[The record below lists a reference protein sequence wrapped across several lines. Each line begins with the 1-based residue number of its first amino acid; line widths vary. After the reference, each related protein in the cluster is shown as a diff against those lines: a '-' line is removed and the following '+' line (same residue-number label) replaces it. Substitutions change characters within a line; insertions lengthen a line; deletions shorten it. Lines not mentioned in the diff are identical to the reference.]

1 MYPTSKALTDDDD
14 IKLEITSNFS
24 TDDDDNDYGD
34 DSEPQTSKP
43 QTSKPSYASFNRI
56 VGEQAP
62 PYPLASPALTQ
73 DLFELL
79 EQSRCNGQ
87 LQKGATQV
95 LKQVRRGVGEL
106 VVLAADCDES
116 VIAHLPSVC
125 RDWTVPYVYVASTVA
140 LGHACGLKV
149 ATTAAVV
156 TASEGSELTDR
167 IKEVTERFMI

>member
-43 QTSKPSYASFNRI
+43 SSYASFNRI
-56 VGEQAP
+56 VGEQGP

-73 DLFELL
+73 DLFALL

-87 LQKGATQV
+87 LQKGAREV
-95 LKQVRRGVGEL
+95 LKQVNRGVGEL
-106 VVLAADCDES
+106 VVLAADCDPF
-116 VIAHLPSVC
+116 VIAHLPSLC
-125 RDWTVPYVYVASTVA
+125 RNWTVPYVYVASMVA
-140 LGHACGLKV
+140 LGHACGLKM
-149 ATTAAVV
+149 ATTAAVI

-167 IKEVTERFMI
+167 IQEVTERLMI